1 MVGWH
6 HQLNGDESEQTPGD
20 GEERGKPGVP
30 QTMELLHVA
39 SQAACFISGW
49 LQWVLGKE
57 FSFGRKSKNVFIHSI
72 CSSIDPQGACEENQ
86 SG

>member
-30 QTMELLHVA
+30 QTMELQ
-39 SQAACFISGW
+39 SQTQLSNKKHFQRELS
-49 LQWVLGKE
+49 LKE
-57 FSFGRKSKNVFIHSI
+57 CDSESNHLCK
-72 CSSIDPQGACEENQ
+72 
-86 SG
+86 